1 LAVYRRQIASYS
13 AIALLKKTPV
23 RKRFSVLEVLKN
35 YEYLAKN
42 KKLEKRFRP
51 RGVRTKLPKTSS
63 GKKQKQTF
71 QNNRRL
77 SQKSLGLCLLRI

>member
-42 KKLEKRFRP
+42 KNKHFKTT
-51 RGVRTKLPKTSS
+51 GVSR
-63 GKKQKQTF
+63 KKV
-71 QNNRRL
+71 
-77 SQKSLGLCLLRI
+77 LGYAS